1 MKLPVEGNGVHGP
14 DMGRI
19 SQTNF
24 ENKNL
29 VRILVVDDDDA
40 SGMTIGLM
48 LKTANYEVISASN
61 AFEALKIFDE
71 SPVDMVL
78 TDLAM
83 PRMSGWELIEELR
96 KRSSDIPILLLTA
109 SAELTVLECS
119 DRVEKLGINKVLLK
133 PIRMKDLLAEVEPFA
148 KKNTP
153 TQPA

>member
-14 DMGRI
+14 GMGQI
-19 SQTNF
+19 SQAGF
-24 ENKNL
+24 DKKNL

-48 LKTANYEVISASN
+48 LKTADYNVISASN
-61 AFEALKIFDE
+61 AFEAIKIFDE

-83 PRMSGWELIEELR
+83 PKMSGWELIEELR
-96 KRSSDIPILLLTA
+96 KRSSDIPIFLLTA
-109 SAELTVLECS
+109 SAELTVLEHS